1 MIEYYSL
8 TKTILY
14 RSPQRKEIDMSKT
27 TIAILYDFDKT
38 LCTTDMQEY
47 DFIKKLNMTPAEFWG
62 EAAKLTKQYEME
74 KILSYMLVMIR
85 KCKERGIPLT
95 KEYLRSCGENVE
107 LFNGVATWFD
117 RINAFGKSMGVN
129 IEHYIISSGTY
140 EIIEGTPIA
149 KYFKKVFACR
159 YIYDE
164 NGEAV
169 WPAHA
174 INYTLK
180 TQYIYRISKGILDLT
195 DDEGVNREQ
204 DESLRRIAYSNMIY
218 LGDGMTDIPCMKMV
232 KERGGK
238 SIAVYPEG
246 KGDTVKPL
254 VDDDRINYV
263 CVADYSE
270 NSTLERIVKLMI
282 ENMAI
287 GEKLKKEERKQLS
300 QYKTKK

>member
-1 MIEYYSL
+1 
-8 TKTILY
+8 
-14 RSPQRKEIDMSKT
+14 MSKT
-27 TIAILYDFDKT
+27 TIGILYDFDKT

-47 DFIKKLNMTPAEFWG
+47 AFIKNLDMTPAEFWG
-62 EAAKLTKQYEME
+62 EAGRITKLYEME
-74 KILSYMLVMIR
+74 KILSYMLVMIQ
-85 KCKERGIPLT
+85 KCKEKGIPLT
-95 KEYLRSCGENVE
+95 EDYLRSCGENVE

-117 RINAFGKSMGVN
+117 RINAFGKSLGVN

-140 EIIEGTPIA
+140 EIIQGTPIA

-159 YIYDE
+159 YVYDE

-180 TQYIYRISKGILDLT
+180 TQYIYRISKGIFDLT
-195 DDEGVNREQ
+195 DDYNLNREQ
-204 DESLRRIAYSNMIY
+204 DESLRRIAYQNMIY

-246 KGDTVKPL
+246 KGDTIKPL

-263 CVADYSE
+263 CASDYSE

-287 GEKLKKEERKQLS
+287 AEKLKKEERAQLS

>member
-1 MIEYYSL
+1 
-8 TKTILY
+8 
-14 RSPQRKEIDMSKT
+14 MSKT
-27 TIAILYDFDKT
+27 TIGILYDFDKT

-47 DFIKKLNMTPAEFWG
+47 AFIKNLGMTPEEFWG
-62 EAAKLTKQYEME
+62 EAGRLTKLYEME
-74 KILSYMLVMIR
+74 KILSYMLVMIQ
-85 KCKERGIPLT
+85 KCKEKGIPLT
-95 KEYLRSCGENVE
+95 EDYLRSCGENVE

-117 RINAFGKSMGVN
+117 RINAFGKSLGVN

-140 EIIEGTPIA
+140 EIIQGTPIA

-159 YIYDE
+159 YVYDE
-164 NGEAV
+164 HGEAV

-180 TQYIYRISKGILDLT
+180 TQYIYRISKGVLDLT

-204 DESLRRIAYSNMIY
+204 DESLRRIAYQNMIY

-246 KGDTVKPL
+246 KGYTIKPL

-263 CVADYSE
+263 CAADYSE

-287 GEKLKKEERKQLS
+287 TEKLKKEERAQLS